1 MKNHAFSRYH
11 QRLSFSRNHHL
22 RRIKPTL
29 KIANFRRPI
38 LSEIEWKYRL
48 DHWTEPLDPWTT
60 ELFWTI
66 FFFFLSSFGP
76 FYRLSVRGSRQL
88 VLREGWDAVYR
99 YSGRSGR
106 QTVITQGEVGDYRY
120 AGSVGEV
127 VVLVNTAYW
136 WSFHWIIRLNGFF
149 DWIFSFQNFCGGL
162 LHFFIFCNANAKL
175 APQHWSIIVS
185 ENIANSLFG
194 VTEGLLSRLEPVLNG
209 TQW

>member
-22 RRIKPTL
+22 RRNQHSKSQTFDAQFYL
-29 KIANFRRPI
+29 
-38 LSEIEWKYRL
+38 RL
-48 DHWTEPLDPWTT
+48 ND
-60 ELFWTI
+60 
-66 FFFFLSSFGP
+66 FFLSSFGP

-99 YSGRSGR
+99 YSGRGGR

-127 VVLVNTAYW
+127 VVSVNTAYW